1 MIMTTFVPLSTPMPY
16 KLKDKT
22 IERERLVQE
31 AIAGIKS
38 TKYKSTYDAAKQ
50 LGINENTIRNRVMGM
65 KTRAQAREPQ
75 QHLTIAEERTLI
87 RWIKHLTAT
96 GHPAKHVYIKE
107 MAEELRHERVMSQVN
122 SLNTL
127 PIFGIS
133 WVSYFLRRHPEL
145 QTVLSR
151 SIEINRVSNITLEVV
166 ENWFNDFTML
176 LEEKNITLENVY
188 NMDESGKLA
197 SS

>member
-1 MIMTTFVPLSTPMPY
+1 MTTFVPLSTPMPY

-38 TKYKSTYDAAKQ
+38 TKYKSAYDAAKQ

-75 QHLTIAEERTLI
+75 QHLTIAEERSLI
-87 RWIKHLTAT
+87 RWIKHLAAT
-96 GHPAKHVYIKE
+96 GHPAKHAYIKE